1 MEGVGLEGGKC
12 RVPKRGEIE
21 LQRKGLRW
29 KGWGLEG
36 GKCRLA
42 KGREVELKRK
52 GLRWK
57 GVEVRG
63 REECR
68 EAKGE

>member
-1 MEGVGLEGGKC
+1 LAKGGNVEWK
-12 RVPKRGEIE
+12 
-21 LQRKGLRW
+21 RKGLRW